1 MTLLQTNAALNNGN
15 SGGPLINAYGQVIG
29 INTLKMST
37 TDDTEEEATVEGLG
51 FALPI
56 SSVSFVVND
65 IIATGSYR
73 GAPSLGITVTHRGKG
88 WRRHPGPGGGRCP
101 AAPAPPTPASRPAM

>member
-37 TDDTEEEATVEGLG
+37 TDDTEATVEGLG

-56 SSVSFVVND
+56 SSRQLAWSTTSLPPA
-65 IIATGSYR
+65 ATGALPPWASPSPPWKR
-73 GAPSLGITVTHRGKG
+73 MAAAPRSR
-88 WRRHPGPGGGRCP
+88 WWRCP